1 MTTAA
6 ESPGAVP
13 AELMDAAL
21 GLPPDAREAFGV
33 LLLDSLEPGL
43 VDPATAGRAWT
54 AEVARRLAAFER
66 GELVA
71 TDWRLALAGVEQ
83 RLQERRP

>member
-1 MTTAA
+1 MTTAVETPA
-6 ESPGAVP
+6 AVP
-13 AELMDAAL
+13 AELIDAAL

-54 AEVARRLAAFER
+54 AEVTRRLAAFER
-66 GELVA
+66 GDMAA
-71 TDWRLALAGVEQ
+71 TDWRQALARVEQ